1 MPGTSTEL
9 ADLART
15 QVPVPTA
22 VALFPHDITF
32 APKSWC
38 ERSYTLR
45 RYTAF
50 ESVSSRNTLV
60 ACLWLG
66 RLSRSSYIVEASS
79 SSSRV
84 PARRCGQG
92 GHFASLEEPEAFVDD
107 VRSFFLGD
115 LGLGGAAS
123 SKL

>member
-15 QVPVPTA
+15 QLPVPTA

-32 APKSWC
+32 APRSWC

-50 ESVSSRNTLV
+50 ESVSSRNT
-60 ACLWLG
+60 
-66 RLSRSSYIVEASS
+66 
-79 SSSRV
+79 
-84 PARRCGQG
+84 Q
-92 GHFASLEEPEAFVDD
+92 
-107 VRSFFLGD
+107 D
-115 LGLGGAAS
+115 LDSDHTGSA
-123 SKL
+123 KP

>member
-50 ESVSSRNTLV
+50 ESVSSRKIP
-60 ACLWLG
+60 G
-66 RLSRSSYIVEASS
+66 RLAVHRP
-79 SSSRV
+79 RV
-84 PARRCGQG
+84 PAKRCGQG
-92 GHFASLEEPEAFVDD
+92 GHFASLEEPAAFVDD

-115 LGLGGAAS
+115 LGLGG

>member
-32 APKSWC
+32 APRSWC

-50 ESVSSRNTLV
+50 ESVRSRKNPGWT
-60 ACLWLG
+60 LG
-66 RLSRSSYIVEASS
+66 RVPSESASKALWTGWALC
-79 SSSRV
+79 V
-84 PARRCGQG
+84 A
-92 GHFASLEEPEAFVDD
+92 
-107 VRSFFLGD
+107 
-115 LGLGGAAS
+115 GGARGVCR
-123 SKL
+123 

>member
-38 ERSYTLR
+38 ERSYMLR

-50 ESVSSRNTLV
+50 ESVSSATLWLLV
-60 ACLWLG
+60 AWPSQPRKLHRRGLELYLESASKALWTGWALC
-66 RLSRSSYIVEASS
+66 VA
-79 SSSRV
+79 
-84 PARRCGQG
+84 
-92 GHFASLEEPEAFVDD
+92 
-107 VRSFFLGD
+107 
-115 LGLGGAAS
+115 GGAPGIRG
-123 SKL
+123 

>member
-32 APKSWC
+32 APRSWC

-50 ESVSSRNTLV
+50 ESVSSRKNLDPDHT
-60 ACLWLG
+60 
-66 RLSRSSYIVEASS
+66 RSAK
-79 SSSRV
+79 
-84 PARRCGQG
+84 P
-92 GHFASLEEPEAFVDD
+92 
-107 VRSFFLGD
+107 
-115 LGLGGAAS
+115 
-123 SKL
+123 